1 MNLREG
7 GRIRGTVGAIGR
19 PRIRTGEPR
28 YGRGMFDER
37 TAVVRELRPLAI
49 HGMAYVDI
57 VLTLEDG
64 KALSARLGPEAVP
77 QGLSVGDRVVA
88 VTVLANVIELR
99 PMHEGPPEGTEPTG

>member
-1 MNLREG
+1 
-7 GRIRGTVGAIGR
+7 
-19 PRIRTGEPR
+19 
-28 YGRGMFDER
+28 MFDER

-77 QGLSVGDRVVA
+77 HGLSVGDRVVA

-99 PMHEGPPEGTEPTG
+99 PIQEETHDETHQGPPERTEPTG